1 MAVIALMIILAY
13 YVFSNDYVRGI
24 VDGLNGLTYAGIFIA
39 GMLFSFGFSTPF
51 AIGFFVTSSPESIF
65 LASIIGGIGAMFSDL
80 FIFYFV
86 RFSLMDE
93 FMRMENTTLARKI
106 RKELK
111 KDFGKKIRN
120 YILYFF
126 AGIIIA
132 SPLPDELG
140 VSMLAGLSDIKLK
153 ILTIISF
160 IMNSFGIFV
169 MLLIGKAI

>member
-1 MAVIALMIILAY
+1 
-13 YVFSNDYVRGI
+13 
-24 VDGLNGLTYAGIFIA
+24 
-39 GMLFSFGFSTPF
+39 
-51 AIGFFVTSSPESIF
+51 
-65 LASIIGGIGAMFSDL
+65 
-80 FIFYFV
+80 
-86 RFSLMDE
+86 MDE
-93 FMRMENTTLARKI
+93 FNRLENTTPMKQI

-140 VSMLAGLSDIKLK
+140 VSMLAGLSDIKIK
-153 ILTIISF
+153 VLTTISF

-169 MLLIGKAI
+169 VLLIGNAV